1 MKNESIKRFDEAV
14 SPISNDIKEM
24 LLKVPD
30 QIKAQ
35 SQEIRL
41 RQGRPLILVGL
52 YGLCFVGKN
61 GRISHLSPELA
72 ATVSELDVS
81 DTLNKIC
88 SYSVYSHQDSLAKG
102 FVTFGNGFRAGICG
116 TAVMDNSPSA
126 NDKGVKSVKNV
137 NSINIRIAREHP
149 GAADK
154 LVALLYQDSLKN
166 VMIGGPPAS
175 GKTTMLRDLSRQLS
189 SGTTGVYHKVV
200 LIDERSELAGVST
213 KGGGN
218 DVGVC
223 CDVLSGFPKA
233 DAIIQA
239 VRTLSP
245 HYIICDEIGSLEEVL
260 AIEQG
265 IHSGVKFALT
275 IHAGSKEELFSRP
288 QVKRLVSLNAF
299 DFAVLLKNSEHPCEI
314 EEILNMDD
322 YNEKSVSGG
331 HYYDF
336 INAHRRA
343 FVKRA
348 SLESNGA

>member
-1 MKNESIKRFDEAV
+1 MKNESIKRFDEAIAPV
-14 SPISNDIKEM
+14 SSDIKE
-24 LLKVPD
+24 LLAKVPD

-52 YGLCFVGKN
+52 YGTCFVGKS
-61 GRISHLSPELA
+61 GRVSHLSPELA
-72 ATVSELDVS
+72 VTVSELDVS

-102 FVTFGNGFRAGICG
+102 FVTFGSGFRAGICG
-116 TAVMDNSPSA
+116 TAVMDNSPNA
-126 NDKGVKSVKNV
+126 RDKGVKSVKDV

-154 LVALLYQDSLKN
+154 LVSLLFQDSLKN
-166 VMIGGPPAS
+166 VIIGGPPAS

-189 SGTTGVYHKVV
+189 SGETGTFHKVV

-213 KGGGN
+213 KGGN

-233 DAIIQA
+233 EAIIQA

-245 HYIICDEIGSLEEVL
+245 QYIICDEIGSLDEVF

-265 IHSGVKFALT
+265 IHSGVKFAVT
-275 IHAGSKEELFSRP
+275 IHTGSKDELFSRP
-288 QVKRLVSLNAF
+288 QVRRLIDLNAF
-299 DFAVLLKNSEHPCEI
+299 EFAVLLKNSEHPCEI

-322 YNEKSVSGG
+322 YNEKSVCGG

-348 SLESNGA
+348 PLKSSGA